1 MPQIGEITY
10 KSDPYEFIDY
20 ISIKDITGKLS
31 KKKKKINSR
40 VLDTLKTEINQ
51 GGLDLYATNING
63 VPIYHDKAVEIQQK
77 ISDIYLEGKEIVEN
91 LEKIAKQHRKAE
103 LNTYIRRL
111 EERIREIK
119 NNISEYNNRIDEL
132 ESSIAEREKNYPA
145 SDGKLASW
153 NSERESLKRK
163 IESCQKE
170 LDGGFWMAH
179 NGGLEAKLEEA
190 VELLKQLE
198 G

>member
-31 KKKKKINSR
+31 NDFEKINSR

-111 EERIREIK
+111 EERIHEIK

-170 LDGGFWMAH
+170 LDGGFLMSH

>member
-31 KKKKKINSR
+31 NDFEKINSR

-77 ISDIYLEGKEIVEN
+77 ISDIYLEGKKIVEN

-103 LNTYIRRL
+103 LHTYIRRL

-153 NSERESLKRK
+153 KSEIESLKRK